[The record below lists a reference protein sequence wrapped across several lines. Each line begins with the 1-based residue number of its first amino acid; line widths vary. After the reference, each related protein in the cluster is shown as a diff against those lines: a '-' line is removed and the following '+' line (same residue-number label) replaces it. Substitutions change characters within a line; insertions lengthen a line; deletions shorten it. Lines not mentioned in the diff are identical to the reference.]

1 MSSPIEILK
10 TLHLITKWGVYFFTA
25 FWYNRLIVKMTI
37 STNSQKIKDILERG
51 VEDVIVKEHLE
62 EALKSGRQL
71 RVKFGIDPTGPKIHL
86 GRASTLSKLKAFQ
99 DLGHLIVLII
109 GDFTATIGDPSDKL
123 SKRPTLTKEQV
134 KKNMRDYAK
143 QIGKLLDMDKVELR
157 YNSKW
162 LEKLNLKD
170 IGELAE
176 CFSFQQMAA
185 RRNFKDRIDRG
196 EDVSMREMLYPLMQG
211 YDSVAVK
218 SDVEVGG
225 FDQLFNLKAGRAIQ
239 KQYGQP
245 EQDILTTQM
254 LEGTDGRKMSTSW
267 GNVITIVDEPKDMFG
282 KIMAIKDELI
292 LKYFWLCTNVTQ
304 DELDEY
310 QKRLEKGANPR
321 DIKMELGKKIVALY
335 HSAGAAKNAA
345 LEFEKVFSKKEL
357 PTEMPEY
364 LAPAGEMTLLDIIMN
379 AKLAKSKS
387 DARRTI
393 SQKGVRIDSR
403 VTDDALASLKI
414 HQDGIVLQYGKKT
427 FVRVKVK

>member
-185 RRNFKDRIDRG
+185 RRNFKERVDRG

-254 LEGTDGRKMSTSW
+254 IEGTDGRKMSTSW
-267 GNVITIVDEPKDMFG
+267 GNVINISDSPSEMFG
-282 KIMAIKDELI
+282 KVMSIKDELI
-292 LKYFWLCTNVTQ
+292 TEYLLLC
-304 DELDEY
+304 
-310 QKRLEKGANPR
+310 
-321 DIKMELGKKIVALY
+321 
-335 HSAGAAKNAA
+335 
-345 LEFEKVFSKKEL
+345 
-357 PTEMPEY
+357 TEMPADKIKTLEEDLKSNKLNPKDAKAM
-364 LAPAGEMTLLDIIMN
+364 LAQNLTAMYHGPSAAVS
-379 AKLAKSKS
+379 AKDTFFKVF
-387 DARRTI
+387 T
-393 SQKGVRIDSR
+393 KGGVP
-403 VTDDALASLKI
+403 DDALRIFIKNKEFLSDLLVKNNLVGSKTEFRRLVSNGAIEEIGKGKI
-414 HQDGIVLQYGKKT
+414 LDPECEVSESGRFRIGKHRFLIVEKN
-427 FVRVKVK
+427 